1 MKKHKK
7 NKNDFEIIDD
17 YFEEEGDS
25 FLMNQSIE
33 SDLSDVSYEEF
44 NKANNVVVE
53 DDDDDDDVEEVKT
66 TKTVTK
72 KTTTTTTKHKEEE
85 SGILANEG
93 LMDFLTFFWTWFR
106 RIGIVIAV
114 ILMAYYLT
122 EGLFKDL
129 FLYILL
135 LIAAF
140 FFGYG
145 FMAVINM
152 VMDGR

>member
-1 MKKHKK
+1 MKKKK
-7 NKNDFEIIDD
+7 YDDFESIDD

-25 FLMNQSIE
+25 FLMNQTVE
-33 SDLSDVSYEEF
+33 SDLSDVSYEDF
-44 NKANNVVVE
+44 NKANHVVVE
-53 DDDDDDDVEEVKT
+53 DDDDDDDEVET

-72 KTTTTTTKHKEEE
+72 KTTTVKKKETSNKETYE
-85 SGILANEG
+85 NDGVI
-93 LMDFLTFFWTWFR
+93 DFLTFFWTWFR

-114 ILMAYYLT
+114 ILIAYFLT

-129 FLYILL
+129 FLYLLL

>member
-1 MKKHKK
+1 MKKKK
-7 NKNDFEIIDD
+7 YDDFESIDD
-17 YFEEEGDS
+17 YFEEEGDA
-25 FLMNQSIE
+25 FLLNQTIE
-33 SDLSDVSYEEF
+33 SDLSDVSYEDF
-44 NKANNVVVE
+44 NKANHVVVE
-53 DDDDDDDVEEVKT
+53 DDDDDDYEAET

-72 KTTTTTTKHKEEE
+72 KTTTVKKKETSNKETYE
-85 SGILANEG
+85 NDLFI
-93 LMDFLTFFWTWFR
+93 DFLTFFWTWFR

-114 ILMAYYLT
+114 ILVAYFLT

-129 FLYILL
+129 FLYLLL

-152 VMDGR
+152 VVDNR

>member
-7 NKNDFEIIDD
+7 KNNDFEIIDD

-25 FLMNQSIE
+25 FLYNQSME
-33 SDLSDVSYEEF
+33 SDLSDVSYEDF
-44 NKANNVVVE
+44 NKANHVVV
-53 DDDDDDDVEEVKT
+53 DDDDDDYEAET

-72 KTTTTTTKHKEEE
+72 KTTTVKKKETSNKETYE
-85 SGILANEG
+85 NDLFI
-93 LMDFLTFFWTWFR
+93 DFLTFFWTWFR

-114 ILMAYYLT
+114 ILVAYFLT

-129 FLYILL
+129 FLYLLL

-152 VMDGR
+152 VMEGR

>member
-1 MKKHKK
+1 MKK
-7 NKNDFEIIDD
+7 NKKKHNDFVVIDD

-25 FLMNQSIE
+25 FLMNQSVE
-33 SDLSDVSYEEF
+33 SDLSNVSYEDF
-44 NKANNVVVE
+44 NKANHVVVE
-53 DDDDDDDVEEVKT
+53 DDDDDEPEEVHT

-72 KTTTTTTKHKEEE
+72 KKTTTVTKQKEE

-114 ILMAYYLT
+114 ILMAYFLT
-122 EGLFKDL
+122 EGLIKDL

-152 VMDGR
+152 VVDNR